1 MKEKINQIKELF
13 EAIGV
18 FFVLIFLQIWFIITG
33 NE

>member
-1 MKEKINQIKELF
+1 MKEKINLIKELF

-18 FFVLIFLQIWFIITG
+18 FFILTCLQIWYIITG

>member
-13 EAIGV
+13 GAIGV
-18 FFVLIFLQIWFIITG
+18 FFILTCLQIWYIITG